1 MRSNKFE
8 VVINLRTAKTLGV
21 TVPRSSLLLQ
31 EDEAIRW
38 EPVRDYWRRRARAYS
53 TASGAMESTTIARIT
68 NAKFS
73 RTAGIPPNR

>member
-1 MRSNKFE
+1 MRSTKFE
-8 VVINLRTAKTLGV
+8 LVINLRTAKTLGV

-38 EPVRDYWRRRARAYS
+38 ELVRDYWRRRARAYS